1 MTKIFVIGAG
11 VEGQEGFGQR
21 SLELIQKA
29 DLLVGG
35 ERQLRLF
42 PEFAGETLAIGSN
55 VGAAIERLQ
64 KATGNVVV
72 LASGD
77 PLFFGIGR
85 TLLRNFPPS
94 KLEFLPNVTSV
105 QYAFAKIGE
114 AWDDAIF
121 VSAHGRGLQGAV
133 DRIVANDKAA
143 ILTDEVNTPRAIAAE
158 MMRRGRDGYS
168 AWLCENLGGADERIL
183 ETDVKGLLEVEA
195 APLNVLILIKEYETG
210 SQRYVPTL
218 GIPDEEFAT
227 VKKLITKEE
236 VRVVTL
242 AKLKLRHDMTLW
254 DIGAGSGSV
263 SIEADHL
270 LPNGRIFAVE
280 RNAQCRD
287 FIKQNLNTFDA
298 RNVTLVEG
306 DAPACLEELP
316 DPDRVFIGG
325 SGGNLWAILQAVDG
339 RLPAGGRIVL
349 NAVTLDTLTAANEFL
364 DNAGYS
370 IEVVVVN
377 IARTRPLTDYR
388 MFEAYN
394 PVYIVTGVK
403 Q

>member
-1 MTKIFVIGAG
+1 MKKIFVIGAG

-21 SLELIQKA
+21 SLELIHKA

-42 PEFAGETLAIGSN
+42 PEFKGETLTIDSN
-55 VGAAIERLQ
+55 VGAVIERLQ
-64 KATGNVVV
+64 KEEGSVVV

-114 AWDDAIF
+114 AWDDAVFI
-121 VSAHGRGLQGAV
+121 SAHGRGLQGAV

-143 ILTDEVNTPRAIAAE
+143 ILTDERNTPRAIAAE

-254 DIGAGSGSV
+254 DIGAGSGSI

-280 RNAQCRD
+280 RSAQCRD
-287 FIKQNLNTFDA
+287 FIKQNLNKFDA
-298 RNVTLVEG
+298 RNVALVEG

-325 SGGNLWAILQAVDG
+325 SGGNLWAILQAVDT
-339 RLPAGGRIVL
+339 RLVAGGRIVL

-377 IARTRPLTDYR
+377 IARTRPLTDYK